1 MPIIS
6 KYQEVKAIDEIEK
19 RTAEGLSFAFEGTF
33 LRFITPFIRATM
45 AEWNVL
51 NAEFATIPFTMDSI
65 QKLYRRLCD
74 GKVNQGDKQDRLRM
88 AAKCDLLRHSL

>member
-6 KYQEVKAIDEIEK
+6 KYQEVEAIDEIEK

-45 AEWNVL
+45 SEWNVL

-65 QKLYRRLCD
+65 QKLYRHVSVTGTRSTREINKTD
-74 GKVNQGDKQDRLRM
+74 
-88 AAKCDLLRHSL
+88 